1 MNIEAIA
8 HRGKASLAPLML
20 TRYLPAWIDQPLT
33 VVVNLI
39 FAVACVVLFLPA
51 YLACC
56 VVLAA
61 AVYLRCAGMLLGRV

>member
-1 MNIEAIA
+1 MDIEAIA
-8 HRGKASLAPLML
+8 QRSKSMLAPLML

-33 VVVNLI
+33 IATHLVL
-39 FAVACVVLFLPA
+39 AVACVVLFLPA

-61 AVYLRCAGMLLGRV
+61 AVYLRCAGMLFARA